1 MFIFS
6 GRPSTHWMSRTGRL
20 FYFLRLNVFIYN
32 NSELLNI
39 STQFR
44 YKSLHKTK
52 HKILTMY
59 HQSRI
64 SLMKGHFC
72 LPHQTFTH
80 SPWTEVF
87 TAFRPNKEKK
97 AKTPRK
103 RKMHTPADAAHRK
116 QKIVRKMAKDRKR
129 NGRAGRG
136 RKKQGMNRRTGT
148 DETHQTE
155 KKSGGG
161 KGV

>member
-6 GRPSTHWMSRTGRL
+6 GRPSTHWRSRTGRL
-20 FYFLRLNVFIYN
+20 FYFLQLNVFIYN
-32 NSELLNI
+32 NSELFNT

-72 LPHQTFTH
+72 LPYQTFTH
-80 SPWTEVF
+80 SPRTEVF
-87 TAFRPNKEKK
+87 TTFRPDKGKK
-97 AKTPRK
+97 AKT
-103 RKMHTPADAAHRK
+103 
-116 QKIVRKMAKDRKR
+116 
-129 NGRAGRG
+129 
-136 RKKQGMNRRTGT
+136 RT
-148 DETHQTE
+148 ET
-155 KKSGGG
+155 
-161 KGV
+161 

>member
-6 GRPSTHWMSRTGRL
+6 GRPSTHWMSRTGRHS
-20 FYFLRLNVFIYN
+20 YFLRLNVFIYI
-32 NSELLNI
+32 NSELFNTT
-39 STQFR
+39 TQFR

-87 TAFRPNKEKK
+87 TSFRTDTEKSG
-97 AKTPRK
+97 KTARGGK
-103 RKMHTPADAAHRK
+103 IHNPAEAAHRK
-116 QKIVRKMAKDRKR
+116 QKIVRKMTKDRKR